1 MVRNQN
7 ENDTKNFNDEITEK
21 DKILKRLYEIY
32 KTEFIN
38 TPFSQRFEKFISDAR
53 EEKLYGIVGAYTRNG
68 KTWCLKDIIKNSGA
82 AKYYSADSRI
92 PVIAVH
98 SSESTTDMLMSL
110 CRACGKVP
118 NSKTSMLKNWLIEN
132 IPRLGVQQIII
143 DDAHELSIKHFKFI
157 KELIDVLELE
167 KNYVLSLVMVS
178 ITSSNNIGVYRKI
191 INYSTEDWMQQF
203 FERFRYYR
211 EVEGHTEEETGSIIY
226 TYEDLYR
233 PILPKIKLIDYTG
246 NIYGWL
252 TSPEVDF
259 NNTRRVAMEHLAK
272 LIYHSA
278 KIAVQH
284 DLNSIPL
291 DLIKHVYDVYLAGPD
306 RLYSTENEPVYK
318 PKNRKVCDAI

>member
-1 MVRNQN
+1 MVSNQN
-7 ENDTKNFNDEITEK
+7 ENDTKNLNGEITEK
-21 DKILKRLYEIY
+21 EKILKRLFEIY
-32 KTEFIN
+32 KSGFIN
-38 TPFSQRFEKFISDAR
+38 TPFSQRFEQFINNAR
-53 EEKLYGIVGAYTRNG
+53 EEKLFGIVGAYTRNG
-68 KTWCLKDIIKNSGA
+68 KTWCLKDIIKNSGFV
-82 AKYYSADSRI
+82 KCYGGESRI

-98 SSESTTDMLMSL
+98 SSESTTDMLMSI

-118 NSKTSMLKNWLIEN
+118 NSKISMLKNWLIEN
-132 IPRLGVQQIII
+132 IPRLGVEQIII
-143 DDAHELSIKHFKFI
+143 DDAHELNIKHFKFI

-167 KNYVLSLVMVS
+167 MNYVLSLVMVS

-191 INYSTEDWMQQF
+191 VNYSAEDWMQQF

-211 EVEGHTEEETGSIIY
+211 EVEGHTEDETGSILY

-233 PILPKIKLIDYTG
+233 PMLPKIKLIDYTG

-272 LIYHSA
+272 LIYHSG

-284 DLNSIPL
+284 DLKSIPL
-291 DLIKHVYDVYLAGPD
+291 DLIKHVYDVYLTSHD

-318 PKNRKVCDAI
+318 PKSKKVSDAI